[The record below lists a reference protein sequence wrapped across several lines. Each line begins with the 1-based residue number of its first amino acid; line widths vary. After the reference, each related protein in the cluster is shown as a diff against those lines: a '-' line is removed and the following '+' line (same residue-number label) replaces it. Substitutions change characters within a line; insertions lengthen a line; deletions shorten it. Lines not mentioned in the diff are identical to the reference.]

1 MNTLILLF
9 TLAVATMAGP
19 NEPGTRL
26 VVSGT
31 VYDKTG
37 TKPVP
42 GLTLYAYHTDARG
55 LYNER
60 RENNNP
66 RLKAHVKTDAQGRF
80 ELRTIRPASYPG
92 GGNPAHIHFEVVG
105 GAGQPKQWVDSL
117 HFSDD
122 PYVTPKMRE
131 ESRAKGRF
139 ATVLTPQRDRNGV
152 LHVTMRMRLRQ

>member
-1 MNTLILLF
+1 MQTLTFLF
-9 TLAVATMAGP
+9 MLAVATMAGP
-19 NEPGTRL
+19 SEPGTRL

-42 GLTLYAYHTDARG
+42 GITVYAYHTDARG

-60 RENNNP
+60 RENGNP
-66 RLKAHVKTDAQGRF
+66 RLKAYVKTDAQGRF
-80 ELRTIRPASYPG
+80 ELRTIRPGSYPG
-92 GGNPAHIHFEVVG
+92 GGNPAHIHFELW
-105 GAGQPKQWVDSL
+105 GAGHPKQWVDSL

-131 ESRAKGRF
+131 ESRAKGAF
-139 ATVLTPQRDRNGV
+139 ATVLTPRRDAKGV
-152 LHVTMRMRLRQ
+152 LHVTMRIRLQQ